1 MAHVPDR
8 QPRDKQHD
16 PYLAL
21 RNRSFLFLLAGGFA
35 TRLAE
40 QMFIV
45 AVGYDLYVRTH
56 SALALGYVGL
66 ALIFPVALFSLP
78 AGHLADQR
86 DRKSLVLASQALFA
100 LSALS
105 LTAIS
110 LIHGSVVLYYVCLL
124 GAGVAQAFS
133 APANTSL
140 VADVV
145 PAKDFSN
152 AATWNSSTGQL
163 ASVLGPGV
171 GGALLA
177 VFHQGTPVYAVYVL
191 ASLIDFALLAF
202 VRPPKRQIEQVRE
215 QTTFRSLFAGIRFL
229 RQTPILLAA
238 ITLDLFAVLL
248 GGATTLMPIYA
259 LDILRVGPVGLG
271 VLQAMPS
278 IGAVCMAV
286 ILAHLP
292 PFRHAGRTLLV
303 VVAGFGAATVV
314 FGISRSFAL
323 SITMLIA
330 LGACDNISMV
340 IRDTLMLTRTPN
352 ALMGRLS
359 AIESIFVGTSNEL
372 GGFESGLSAQFLGPV
387 VAVVAGGIGT
397 ILVVV
402 AVAAVWPEMRLLGQL
417 DPQAEQL
424 ATAQNPS
431 EDVAVGGIDSP
442 IVR

>member
-1 MAHVPDR
+1 
-8 QPRDKQHD
+8 
-16 PYLAL
+16 
-21 RNRSFLFLLAGGFA
+21 
-35 TRLAE
+35 
-40 QMFIV
+40 
-45 AVGYDLYVRTH
+45 
-56 SALALGYVGL
+56 
-66 ALIFPVALFSLP
+66 
-78 AGHLADQR
+78 
-86 DRKSLVLASQALFA
+86 
-100 LSALS
+100 
-105 LTAIS
+105 
-110 LIHGSVVLYYVCLL
+110 
-124 GAGVAQAFS
+124 
-133 APANTSL
+133 
-140 VADVV
+140 V

-202 VRPPKRQIEQVRE
+202 VRPPKRQTERARE

-229 RQTPILLAA
+229 RQTPVLLAA

-323 SITMLIA
+323 SIAMLIA

-387 VAVVAGGIGT
+387 VSVVAGGIGT

-402 AVAAVWPEMRLLGQL
+402 AVAAVWPEMRHLGRL
-417 DPQAEQL
+417 DLQAEQL
-424 ATAQNPS
+424 ATEQSPS
-431 EDVAVGGIDSP
+431 EDIAAVGTAASD
-442 IVR
+442 